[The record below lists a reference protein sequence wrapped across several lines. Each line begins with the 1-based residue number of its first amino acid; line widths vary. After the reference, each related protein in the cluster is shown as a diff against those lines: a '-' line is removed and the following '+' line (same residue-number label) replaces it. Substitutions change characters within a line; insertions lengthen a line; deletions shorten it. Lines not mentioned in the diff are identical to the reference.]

1 MTKPP
6 ILKPAIATDSRQ
18 NWTKGVSQ
26 TLLKCLSIYTKICPA
41 WEIFIE
47 PLFDDVHAK
56 LTEMFTMPRCP
67 PATKGMSAWLIEIH
81 FLIHKHKYWYDTLSY
96 CLSSPY
102 ILLSE
107 PSNYIF
113 THKTE
118 GYTIKVNLEPL
129 RGLRKKD
136 ALLLRGR
143 GTGTFLWETAESLVF
158 SRTSVSSLWLKCFDI
173 LTGLFLDR

>member
-118 GYTIKVNLEPL
+118 GYTIAQKSTWNRCEDCGRKTHFYSGGGGQVLSCEKPLKVWCSVERVSPL
-129 RGLRKKD
+129 
-136 ALLLRGR
+136 
-143 GTGTFLWETAESLVF
+143 
-158 SRTSVSSLWLKCFDI
+158 FD
-173 LTGLFLDR
+173 